1 MMSPKA
7 IAALVSQMKPPIE
20 LQNDYAR
27 VRWML
32 EQAAAIA
39 MKASM
44 DEMIAP
50 VKNKVGGYW

>member
-1 MMSPKA
+1 MSPKA
-7 IAALVSQMKPPIE
+7 IAALVLQMKPPIE

-32 EQAAAIA
+32 EQSAAIA
-39 MKASM
+39 MKVSV

>member
-1 MMSPKA
+1 MSPKA
-7 IAALVSQMKPPIE
+7 IAALVLQMRPPLE

-32 EQAAAIA
+32 EQSAAIA
-39 MKASM
+39 MKVSV

-50 VKNKVGGYW
+50 VKNKVGEYW